1 MKLTDNLLSE
11 LQNRLKVGNRRG
23 VHLNA
28 LPGRSRYKFDIS
40 RLSHINENLP
50 DEFISALLSENPLKF
65 KVSWKNNVS
74 DFNNLFQED
83 QINLV
88 GIKKSFENLI
98 NQTDAIESEKG
109 INTFGFGYPLL
120 IRRDTKDNKLTVSP
134 LLIWSL
140 RIKRTNDFNTWVI
153 QRNDDDPI
161 YFNEILI
168 NHLQGD
174 ADIKIDQI
182 ASEMMDDGLID
193 LEELVAICQGVIE
206 KTNTS
211 PDSNLKS
218 ILQSNL
224 TNIKRIKDKAYYESL
239 ALTVNNAIVEYG
251 GIFSIFEVQKQSII
265 NDYEQLLIADDDTL
279 DLDDLTNHSF
289 QSISSVETDPS
300 QQGILN
306 ALGTKRNLLIQGPPG
321 TGKSQSLTAVLVN
334 ALENHKKVIVVCEKI
349 TALEVLQN
357 TLTDFGLQDMFVMI
371 TDAVK
376 DRRKVVNQ
384 VRQKLEDVKSH
395 FNTNSRYKLDT
406 IITKAQGLID
416 SINAKHI
423 KVNEK
428 IIGNDVWTQVVGNFL
443 KNQGIAEEVDNSVI
457 EKIPFKFSYD
467 ELYDYIEDLKK
478 AEALYK
484 SYEPFIEKSV
494 INTSKYHGDNPY
506 EIENDLK
513 NDYKSYK
520 TQFSIVNDKIQELR
534 NNYPKQTD
542 ILDIKKTSSLWFKLL
557 ALFDKEKSQLIKDQN
572 EVNKTI
578 QNLLDKIEVDDW
590 FGGFS
595 KYDFELSSK
604 VQYLEIVLENF
615 DEFINNENDLFTNEY
630 NWFSFL
636 STLDDYK
643 QLVIIPKLQGSENW
657 DKTFLQV
664 YLNRLLYKYSS
675 NELPTNDHEHIE
687 FTESIKGLKRE
698 QINYIKSYWK
708 SRFLK
713 DAAKFDKSFL
723 LKVRNLYNK
732 RSSTKYK
739 RHSLRQIVNY
749 DINLFSSCFPIILTT
764 PDACSTLF
772 LNRRKFF
779 DIVLFDEASQLRLE
793 DNLPAL
799 LKGKQVIIAGD
810 EHQMPPSNYFSK
822 IFDGN
827 IEEEEDFEEEEV
839 AERERDNFLLGCE
852 SLLEFGSELEFQ
864 KSYLDFHYR
873 SRHPYLI
880 DFSNHAF
887 YNRRLKPLPN
897 QLEYNP
903 INYIQVDGTFSEH
916 TNELEAEMVLS
927 ILENNINPY
936 QNGEYPS
943 VGVATFNIAQR
954 NLILSKIY
962 ERNKFSKYQDF
973 NNKMIQLQENG
984 FFVKNLE
991 NIQGDERDVII
1002 LSTTYG
1008 IGKDGKFAQRFGPL
1022 NHVKGYKLLNVIVT
1036 RAKYKVYVCSS
1047 IPQEVF
1053 LDYNQYLVTEG
1064 SNNRR
1069 GVFFAYLAYSKA
1081 VSDSNNKL
1089 REKILND
1096 LSANVKEEIKL
1107 GDALGD
1113 LESPFEEEVYQVLV
1127 NHFPE
1132 KMIKPQVQYAGFRID
1147 MVYDAGDSNIP
1158 KIAIECDGAAF
1169 HSSTEAYLNDVYRQ
1183 KILERNGFVFHRIW
1197 STNWWRSPKKE
1208 TKRLIDFIEK
1218 TSKGK
1223 INCSASDKNV
1233 IKEAFTD
1240 IIITKEDSL
1249 DELKEEYQSDIQE
1262 FIEFE
1267 ELPIEEQIKKAVV
1280 EPIQTDL
1287 FQDRVQLNSKVE
1299 IKYINNGKNLNIEL
1313 VDARIKTF
1321 SMSSELQKIDIKS
1334 PLGVSLLGKSVG
1346 DTAQVGDLD
1355 NYVEVLTLKNN

>member
-40 RLSHINENLP
+40 RLSYINKDLP
-50 DEFISALLSENPLKF
+50 NEFISALLSENPLKF

-74 DFNNLFQED
+74 DFNGLFEED

-88 GIKKSFENLI
+88 RIKKSFENLI

-120 IRRDTKDNKLTVSP
+120 VRRDVSDNKLTVAP

-140 RIKRTNDFNTWVI
+140 RIKRTSDFNTWII

-168 NHLQGD
+168 NHLQND
-174 ADIKIDQI
+174 ADVKLNQI
-182 ASEMMDDGLID
+182 SSEMMDDGLID
-193 LEELVAICQGVIE
+193 LDELVDICQGVIE

-211 PDSNLKS
+211 PDPDLKS
-218 ILQSNL
+218 VLISNL
-224 TNIKRIKDKAYYESL
+224 TKIKRINEKAHYESL
-239 ALTVNNAIVEYG
+239 PLTVNNASIEYG

-265 NDYEQLLIADDDTL
+265 NDYEQLLLGDDDTL
-279 DLDDLTNHSF
+279 DLEDLNDNSF

-334 ALENHKKVIVVCEKI
+334 SLENHKKVVVVCEKI

-357 TLTDFGLQDMFVMI
+357 ALTEFGLQDMFVMI
-371 TDAVK
+371 NDAVK
-376 DRRKVVNQ
+376 DRRKAVNHA
-384 VRQKLEDVKSH
+384 RQKLEDSI
-395 FNTNSRYKLDT
+395 NYYDTNSRHTLDS
-406 IITKAQGLID
+406 IISKAQGLID
-416 SINAKHI
+416 SINSKHK

-428 IIGNDVWTQVVGNFL
+428 IIGNDVWTQVVGKFL
-443 KNQGIAEEVDNSVI
+443 KSHGEIDEASDSI
-457 EKIPFKFSYD
+457 LEKILFEFNYD
-467 ELYDYIEDLKK
+467 ELSNYLEDIKKAETLYRSYEPYIEKSFINSLKYSNENPYAIEKDLIKDFKSYKEDLSLLTVKIQKLKDKYTQEKDVLDLKK
-478 AEALYK
+478 SSAIWYK
-484 SYEPFIEKSV
+484 
-494 INTSKYHGDNPY
+494 
-506 EIENDLK
+506 LA
-513 NDYKSYK
+513 
-520 TQFSIVNDKIQELR
+520 
-534 NNYPKQTD
+534 
-542 ILDIKKTSSLWFKLL
+542 
-557 ALFDKEKSQLIKDQN
+557 ALFSKEKSQFIKDQN
-572 EVNKTI
+572 DVNYSTQK
-578 QNLLDKIEVDDW
+578 LFEKIKKDDW
-590 FGGFS
+590 IEGFHNAKFGL
-595 KYDFELSSK
+595 KTQ
-604 VQYLEIVLENF
+604 VQYLEISLDKF
-615 DEFINNENDLFTNEY
+615 GEFTNNENDLFTKEY
-630 NWFSFL
+630 NWFYFL
-636 STLDDYK
+636 STLDTTK
-643 QLVIIPKLQGSENW
+643 KMAVIPKLIGKDNW
-657 DKTFLQV
+657 EKAFLQA

-675 NELPTNDHEHIE
+675 NDLPTNDNEHIE
-687 FTESIKGLKRE
+687 YTQTLKGLKRE
-698 QINYIKSYWK
+698 QINYIKGYWK
-708 SRFLK
+708 SRFIR
-713 DAAKFDKSFL
+713 DASRFDKSHL

-749 DINLFSSCFPIILTT
+749 DINLFTSCFPIILTT

-822 IFDGN
+822 IFEGSIEDEDDL
-827 IEEEEDFEEEEV
+827 EEEEAAEV
-839 AERERDNFLLGCE
+839 ERDNFLLGCE

-887 YNRRLKPLPN
+887 YNKRLKPLPN
-897 QLEYNP
+897 QFEYNP
-903 INYIQVDGTFSEH
+903 INYIQVDGTFSDH

-927 ILENNINPY
+927 IIENNINPY
-936 QNGEYPS
+936 TNGEYPS
-943 VGVATFNIAQR
+943 VGIATFNIAQR

-962 ERNKFSKYQDF
+962 ERNKFSKYQNF
-973 NNKMIQLQENG
+973 NDKMIHLHENG

-991 NIQGDERDVII
+991 NIQGDERDIII

-1008 IGKDGKFAQRFGPL
+1008 INKDGKFAQRFGPL
-1022 NHVKGYKLLNVIVT
+1022 NHVKGYKLLNVIIT

-1069 GVFFAYLAYSKA
+1069 GVFFAYLAYAKA
-1081 VSDSNNKL
+1081 VSDRNNKL
-1089 REKILND
+1089 MDKILDD

-1107 GDALGD
+1107 GEALGD

-1127 NHFPE
+1127 NHFGE
-1132 KMIKPQVQYAGFRID
+1132 NVIKPQVKYAGFRID
-1147 MVYDAGDSNIP
+1147 MVYDAEDPNIP

-1183 KILERNGFVFHRIW
+1183 KILENNGFVFHRIW
-1197 STNWWRSPKKE
+1197 STNWWRSPQKE
-1208 TKRLIDFIEK
+1208 GKRLINFIEK
-1218 TSKGK
+1218 TSKTTANNGLT
-1223 INCSASDKNV
+1223 KNIS
-1233 IKEAFTD
+1233 IKDAFTD
-1240 IIITKEDSL
+1240 IIVTKEESL
-1249 DELKEEYQSDIQE
+1249 VDLKKAYQTETQE
-1262 FIEFE
+1262 FAEIDEMSVE
-1267 ELPIEEQIKKAVV
+1267 EIIKDEIVQPV
-1280 EPIQTDL
+1280 QTEL
-1287 FQDRVQLNSKVE
+1287 FQDRVKLNSKVA
-1299 IKYINNGKNLNIEL
+1299 IKYINIGKNLNIHL
-1313 VDARIKTF
+1313 VDTNIKTF
-1321 SMSSELQKIDIKS
+1321 NINSDLQKICIKS
-1334 PLGVSLLGKSVG
+1334 PLGASIVGKCVG
-1346 DTAQVGDLD
+1346 DTAQVGNLD
-1355 NYVEVLTLKNN
+1355 NYVEILSIEN